1 MPRMTRRERDEVV
14 STFYGIN
21 RETFEVECVY
31 VTRGRELQKWGKDAT
46 CHSHHTLGRLPRTE
60 IVVVYGLTELIEFP
74 LIHDKEERERKVQ
87 ALEAKAAK
95 MRADFEAAKNP
106 DKGKD

>member
-1 MPRMTRRERDEVV
+1 MPRMTRRKRDEVV

-21 RETFEVECVY
+21 PKTFEVEAVY

-46 CHSHHTLGRLPRTE
+46 YHSHQILGRLPRTE

-74 LIHDKEERERKVQ
+74 LFHSEEEKQRKVQ

-95 MRADFEAAKNP
+95 MRADFEANRA
-106 DKGKD
+106 